1 MVPSLWGRSRAYRIR
16 RSVVEPITQKDGL
29 SNPFI
34 LSVSVDNS
42 GGVWVGTKEGG
53 VDFVRGRTATHVSPE
68 SGMPGYPVFSVLDDG
83 HGMLWVSTTRG
94 LLRVPVQQ
102 MHD

>member
-1 MVPSLWGRSRAYRIR
+1 MGTYNGLIRFPTGVPEKSKGQPFLAGMLITSIKEDQDGSIVVGTFKGLYRIR
-16 RSVVEPITQKDGL
+16 HSVVEPITEKDGL

-53 VDFVRGRTATHVSPE
+53 VDFVRG
-68 SGMPGYPVFSVLDDG
+68 
-83 HGMLWVSTTRG
+83 
-94 LLRVPVQQ
+94 
-102 MHD
+102 